1 MILLNSL
8 QRKKILNLIK
18 ISTFIFFISLLSL
31 LITNDVIAPDVQF
44 EELTKESI
52 QMINNESCSLSMI
65 DMRIYELTS
74 LNKVNLTFQQQ
85 ILNIYPEIDNFRC
98 LGMVTEIKVD
108 SSNNLL
114 VNVGSSQ
121 YVYFLFETIFFI
133 LLISLLFFSKP
144 PSHRSTILIYIFG
157 YLFLYLLFEAG
168 LNFERIFFP
177 RDKEIFSAW
186 GYFYNVTFILFL
198 INKEG
203 NKLLLTF
210 YFLYFLFIF
219 NEYFGLFVVIYFAY
233 MIYNNKESN
242 NIYSEKLVKYS
253 VVLFYIL
260 RIISGIFSPPF
271 GFGLQL
277 QKLWEL
283 PTQRVW
289 TGESRYFD
297 MAFNFT
303 SFRNIYYQKNGLVC
317 DFSNCDYIL
326 NGGPLSRLIS
336 FNSNPKQVAIIVGTV
351 TLLVF
356 IYIFITVMKKN
367 SKETFLL
374 ACLFVSPAT
383 NFLTFT
389 MNDDLIIGLLIYFLF
404 NNKYKIVN
412 KLKKI
417 ILFPLALF
425 QIWPAI
431 IYFGQLYVEFIKKK
445 YRDLTFTLLVLGMF
459 LGVNY
464 YYFTLAEN
472 NFIFFEGI
480 FYGFGYSSFS
490 NLIEIITGLESS
502 IIYYPILFFSILTAY
517 IKRSYISEHY
527 FKLSAPFLNSEF
539 HTLTTLLFIAVML
552 FVGMIY
558 NLPIHYFYLYS
569 LYSYTKSN
577 NLKIAIVLFIFLT
590 PSFSGIVP
598 LQLYYLIS
606 IIKDIASFY
615 IFVVSVG
622 YMFNSF
628 HNYIFNKNL

>member
-1 MILLNSL
+1 MITLNSL

-31 LITNDVIAPDVQF
+31 LIINDVISPDVQF
-44 EELTKESI
+44 GELTKESI

-65 DMRIYELTS
+65 DMRIYELKS
-74 LNKVNLTFQQQ
+74 LRKVNLTFQQQ

-114 VNVGSSQ
+114 VNIGSSQ

-133 LLISLLFFSKP
+133 LLVSLLFLTKT

-177 RDKEIFSAW
+177 RDEEIFSAW

-203 NKLLLTF
+203 NKLLFTF

-219 NEYFGLFVVIYFAY
+219 NEYFGLFVVVYFADI
-233 MIYNNKESN
+233 IYNNKESN

-271 GFGLQL
+271 GFPLQL

-289 TGESRYFD
+289 TGESRYYD
-297 MAFNFT
+297 MSYTFTAFKNM
-303 SFRNIYYQKNGLVC
+303 YYQKNGLVC
-317 DFSNCDYIL
+317 DYENCDTIL
-326 NGGPLSRLIS
+326 NGGPISKLIS
-336 FNSNPKQVAIIVGTV
+336 FNSNPKQVAIFVGTV
-351 TLLVF
+351 ALLVF

-367 SKETFLL
+367 PKETFLL

-404 NNKYKIVN
+404 NNEHKIVS
-412 KLKKI
+412 KIKKI

-431 IYFGQLYVEFIKKK
+431 IYFGQLYVELIKKK
-445 YRDLTFTLLVLGMF
+445 YRNLTFTLLVLGMF

-464 YYFTLAEN
+464 YYFTLPGN

-490 NLIEIITGLESS
+490 NLIGIITGLESS
-502 IIYYPILFFSILTAY
+502 IIYYPTLTFSLLTAY

-552 FVGMIY
+552 FIGMIY

-569 LYSYTKSN
+569 LYLYTKSN

-590 PSFSGIVP
+590 PSFSVIVP
-598 LQLYYLIS
+598 SQLYYLIS